1 MTEPRPY
8 LTLDPRVEEA
18 IRADRAAGWKNPC
31 AFDDAQVTRREP
43 NPHDEAT
50 LARPAFA
57 RDIEKILNVPAY
69 NRYADKTQVFS
80 FVENDDISPARP
92 ARAAGEPHRA
102 RHRQRS
108 WG

>member
-1 MTEPRPY
+1 MTEPIPY
-8 LTLDPRVEEA
+8 LSLDPRVEEA

-57 RDIEKILNVPAY
+57 
-69 NRYADKTQVFS
+69 
-80 FVENDDISPARP
+80 
-92 ARAAGEPHRA
+92 A
-102 RHRQRS
+102 RHREDPQRA
-108 WG
+108 GLQPLRRQDAGVLVRGE